1 MKFALAVVILAL
13 SAALSSAAQTS
24 NVSAPEPSAPSL
36 DSIVLEIQQA
46 VQAADVD
53 LARLRIEKW
62 KAETSEK
69 AQMQQLADSLHKNI
83 THAVPDLVSAVRASH
98 GGVSATFK
106 LYHNINVVFEYLDS
120 LTDAA
125 GSMGR
130 SEEYESLSRDTAAL
144 DKARQHLS
152 TYIEQAAASLE
163 SEARAAAAASAS
175 TAPAATPQ
183 ATPKKIVVD
192 GDTAP
197 KKPATTKK
205 KKTSASSPTP
215 SPTPN

>member
-1 MKFALAVVILAL
+1 MKSALAVAIFVLTAAL
-13 SAALSSAAQTS
+13 SAVAQTS
-24 NVSAPEPSAPSL
+24 NAPAPESSLPSV
-36 DSIVLEIQQA
+36 DSILLEIHQA
-46 VQAADVD
+46 AQAADVD

-62 KAETSEK
+62 KADSSEK

-83 THAVPDLVSAVRASH
+83 ANAVPDLISAVRSSH

-106 LYHNINVVFEYLDS
+106 LYHNVNVVFEYLDS

-125 GSMGR
+125 GSMGKAD
-130 SEEYESLSRDTAAL
+130 EYEALSRDTTAL

-163 SEARAAAAASAS
+163 SAARAATTSTS
-175 TAPAATPQ
+175 TAPEATPQ

-192 GDTAP
+192 NDTSQ

-205 KKTSASSPTP
+205 KKTSAPPPKP

>member
-1 MKFALAVVILAL
+1 MKSALAVAIFVL
-13 SAALSSAAQTS
+13 SAALSPVAQTS
-24 NVSAPEPSAPSL
+24 NVSPLAQSLPSL
-36 DSIVLEIQQA
+36 DSIVIEIQQA

-62 KAETSEK
+62 KAESSEK

-83 THAVPDLVSAVRASH
+83 AHAIPDLISDVRSSH
-98 GGVSATFK
+98 GGVSSTFK

-163 SEARAAAAASAS
+163 SEARAAAAS
-175 TAPAATPQ
+175 TSPAPPATPQ

-192 GDTAP
+192 DDSTQ
-197 KKPATTKK
+197 KKTATTRK
-205 KKTSASSPTP
+205 KKTSVSPPKP

>member
-1 MKFALAVVILAL
+1 MKSALAVPIFVL
-13 SAALSSAAQTS
+13 SAALCAVAQTS
-24 NVSAPEPSAPSL
+24 NVSPPAPSLPSL

-46 VQAADVD
+46 AQAADVD

-62 KAETSEK
+62 KADSSER

-83 THAVPDLVSAVRASH
+83 AYALPDLLSGVRSSH

-125 GSMGR
+125 GSMGK
-130 SEEYESLSRDTAAL
+130 SEEYESLSRDTTAL

-152 TYIEQAAASLE
+152 TYIEQAAATLE
-163 SEARAAAAASAS
+163 SEARAATTSTT

-183 ATPKKIVVD
+183 APPKKIVVD
-192 GDTAP
+192 NDTAQ
-197 KKPATTKK
+197 KKPSTARN
-205 KKTSASSPTP
+205 KKTSATPPKP

>member
-1 MKFALAVVILAL
+1 MKSALAVAIFVLL
-13 SAALSSAAQTS
+13 AALCAVAQTS
-24 NVSAPEPSAPSL
+24 NVSPPAQSLPSL

-62 KAETSEK
+62 KTESSEK

-83 THAVPDLVSAVRASH
+83 AYAIPDLISDVRSSH
-98 GGVSATFK
+98 GGVSTTFK

-152 TYIEQAAASLE
+152 TYIEEAAATLE
-163 SEARAAAAASAS
+163 SEARAATAS
-175 TAPAATPQ
+175 TTPTPAATPQ

-192 GDTAP
+192 DDSAQ
-197 KKPATTKK
+197 KKTATTRK
-205 KKTSASSPTP
+205 KKTSASPPKP

>member
-1 MKFALAVVILAL
+1 MKSALAVAIFVL
-13 SAALSSAAQTS
+13 SAALCAVAQTS
-24 NVSAPEPSAPSL
+24 NVSPPAQPLPSL

-62 KAETSEK
+62 KAESSEK

-83 THAVPDLVSAVRASH
+83 AHAIPDLISDVRSSH
-98 GGVSATFK
+98 GGVSSTFK

-125 GSMGR
+125 GSMGK

-152 TYIEQAAASLE
+152 TYIEQAAATLE
-163 SEARAAAAASAS
+163 NEARAAAAS
-175 TAPAATPQ
+175 TSPAPAATPQ

-192 GDTAP
+192 NDSTQ
-197 KKPATTKK
+197 KKTATTRK
-205 KKTSASSPTP
+205 KKTSASPPKP

>member
-1 MKFALAVVILAL
+1 MKFALAVAIFVL
-13 SAALSSAAQTS
+13 SAALSPVAQTS
-24 NVSAPEPSAPSL
+24 NASTPEPSLPSL

-46 VQAADVD
+46 AQAANVD

-62 KAETSEK
+62 KTDSSER

-83 THAVPDLVSAVRASH
+83 AYALPDLLSAVRSSH

-130 SEEYESLSRDTAAL
+130 SEEYESLSRDTTAL

-152 TYIEQAAASLE
+152 SYIEQAAATLE
-163 SEARAAAAASAS
+163 SEARAATAS
-175 TAPAATPQ
+175 TSAAPAATPQ
-183 ATPKKIVVD
+183 TTPKKIVVD
-192 GDTAP
+192 DATGQ
-197 KKPATTKK
+197 KKPATTRK
-205 KKTSASSPTP
+205 KKTSASPPKP